1 MHLYLVHS
9 YSHKIHIINYNAQ
22 WETLQNCNRWFY
34 KTHAYKK
41 FWNKPSL
48 NNFKNQYILPGLSRT
63 GLKDHS
69 PSNLQSLWKKI
80 AVYPPTV
87 WQLVAVARWNCL
99 QRGCCTK
106 NVLVVTPWSP
116 VTSMEDI
123 NLSVNTQQQ
132 HADHW
137 SNSMKCG
144 TNQITRLISTF
155 LNFFK
160 SQYSS
165 ESNC

>member
-9 YSHKIHIINYNAQ
+9 YSHKINIINYNAQ

-80 AVYPPTV
+80 AAV

-106 NVLVVTPWSP
+106 NVLVITPWSP

-137 SNSMKCG
+137 SNSTKCG